1 MSAISSAADTSVP
14 PVPELAEIGPVLR
27 AARQARGLTLAEAAG
42 ATNLRE
48 SFLESLERD
57 DPLEAFPAPVYER
70 FFLREYARFL
80 GVQEEPLIEALE
92 ARLGTVE
99 PTLEVPPP
107 AVPPPKRW
115 VGKLLVAAAAGGV
128 IFLGL
133 TSLRSNPAPRPVAT
147 GGPSAATTIA
157 PPTSP
162 KPSATPAHYNGIQAA
177 LRFSAPCWVRAS
189 VDGKVLSA
197 RTYAPRSSV
206 SFRGQR
212 TVELVLGN
220 AGGVDLR
227 INGKR
232 VRTGG
237 DGQVVTL
244 FFAWKDGRVSTST

>member
-1 MSAISSAADTSVP
+1 MSAISSAADPSVP
-14 PVPELAEIGPVLR
+14 AVPELPEIGPVLL
-27 AARQARGLTLAEAAG
+27 AARQARGLSLAEAAG

-92 ARLGTVE
+92 ARMGTVE

-107 AVPPPKRW
+107 AVPPPRRW

-133 TSLRSNPAPRPVAT
+133 TSFRSNPAPNPVAT
-147 GGPSAATTIA
+147 GGPSAATTTA

-162 KPSATPAHYNGIQAA
+162 KPSAAPVHYNGIQAA
-177 LRFSAPCWVRAS
+177 LRFTGPCWVRAS
-189 VDGKVLSA
+189 VDGKLLRGRTHSA
-197 RTYAPRSSV
+197 HSSV
-206 SFRGQR
+206 SFLGHR

-244 FFAWKDGRVSTST
+244 FFAWRDGRVTSST